1 MRLPSSQS
9 TPSALS
15 CPYLFCL
22 WSLGAPPG
30 PGPLA
35 LSSPR
40 PLQPACGVITA
51 LLPHPLRGH
60 RGLQARRILGL
71 TAHTLTPKWLLTWAV
86 EGGGGAF
93 SRAGSVGLEGA
104 LGAAGF
110 GELAPGWHLP
120 GGCCALVWL
129 QRAPALPWVHREAC
143 LAGTCPHLVISL
155 QNHRCSIVLPE
166 GPGWLLPGC
175 GLDPSPRRPQAT
187 GGAGPERSAASHGI
201 PWPPLC
207 EVPPGPAPACLLAP
221 FPPLSLHLLTC
232 WSPALTSCW

>member
-1 MRLPSSQS
+1 MPGMTEWPGRCPAGAAQPAGSDFLPGMLQLPCPGRARLMEGGVGWGVGLPSSQS

-30 PGPLA
+30 PGALA

-40 PLQPACGVITA
+40 PLQPACGLITA
-51 LLPHPLRGH
+51 LLPHPLWGH
-60 RGLQARRILGL
+60 SGLQARGTLGL

-93 SRAGSVGLEGA
+93 SRAGLVGLEGA

-129 QRAPALPWVHREAC
+129 QRAPALP
-143 LAGTCPHLVISL
+143 
-155 QNHRCSIVLPE
+155 
-166 GPGWLLPGC
+166 
-175 GLDPSPRRPQAT
+175 
-187 GGAGPERSAASHGI
+187 
-201 PWPPLC
+201 
-207 EVPPGPAPACLLAP
+207 
-221 FPPLSLHLLTC
+221 
-232 WSPALTSCW
+232 